1 MSNTRSRHLLDDL
14 PLELLSRIFVV
25 LGLESAKDIMYEVG
39 GDPQVYITICIDMFE
54 GMGPKNLKVDLFIR
68 TCALHNNIED
78 MFRQGIICVECFY
91 YDNFDLGMTLLRQAA
106 DENHLEAIY
115 LLGMIYISRGPHQF
129 DEGLQLLDAYFG
141 WAVPDDGEYTG
152 VVDSA
157 KELLR
162 DVDVV
167 HRLTTNNITFQCEDP
182 HHSVKGA
189 LAIGHEEDEDRQ
201 RYCTEN

>member
-1 MSNTRSRHLLDDL
+1 
-14 PLELLSRIFVV
+14 
-25 LGLESAKDIMYEVG
+25 
-39 GDPQVYITICIDMFE
+39 MFE

-68 TCALHNNIED
+68 TYALHNNIEA
-78 MFRQGIICVECFY
+78 MFRQGICFY

-106 DENHLEAIY
+106 DEDHLEAIY
-115 LLGMIYISRGPHQF
+115 LLGMIYISRGPHQC

-157 KELLR
+157 KELLQV
-162 DVDVV
+162 VDVV

-182 HHSVKGA
+182 RHYVKGA

-201 RYCTEN
+201 RYCTVCRWYVEYGRFCIFLKNING